1 MKKLLV
7 LCLFLMGSLFASMDL
22 NHATKQELMSIK
34 GIGEVK
40 ANQIIDFRKSNKIKD
55 ANDLSKIKGFGPK
68 LIQNI
73 KNYEK
78 MNKK

>member
-7 LCLFLMGSLFASMDL
+7 LCLFLMVSLFASMDL

-40 ANQIIDFRKSNKIKD
+40 ANQIIDFRKSDKIKD
-55 ANDLSKIKGFGPK
+55 VNDLSKIKGFGPK